1 MLAAVKAAGAAKVLE
16 EDIASSAE
24 SQVEIDILKEGWKA
38 YVQQLFASDHLEG
51 HRRVSVRKVMG
62 TETVPPTSLVSSK
75 TDPSIGEE
83 HSLLCADRSQ
93 RSFER
98 LKVFSPPSERGDFY
112 GIFSCGRF
120 GQEALDL

>member
-1 MLAAVKAAGAAKVLE
+1 MPFDQFNLNSYEEKRRAMLAAVKAAGAAKVLE

-62 TETVPPTSLVSSK
+62 TETVPP
-75 TDPSIGEE
+75 
-83 HSLLCADRSQ
+83 
-93 RSFER
+93 
-98 LKVFSPPSERGDFY
+98 
-112 GIFSCGRF
+112 
-120 GQEALDL
+120 